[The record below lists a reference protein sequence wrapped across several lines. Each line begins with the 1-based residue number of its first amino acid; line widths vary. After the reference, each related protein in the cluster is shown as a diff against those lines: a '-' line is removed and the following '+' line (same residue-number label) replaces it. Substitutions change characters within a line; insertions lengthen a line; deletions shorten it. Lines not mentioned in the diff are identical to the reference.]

1 MKDVLNFSESLLN
14 DIATD
19 PGNFV
24 GKIIDI
30 TSIPNSFN
38 TSLNWDL
45 LADYRILE
53 EFDIS
58 EQDLLIEVVERKIR
72 SFAKRV
78 DVQVVA
84 LDKENTGSEKEVI
97 SLLSKNRI
105 LLLK

>member
-38 TSLNWDL
+38 SSLNWDL
-45 LADYRILE
+45 LADHRILE

-58 EQDLLIEVVERKIR
+58 EQDLLIEVVEQKIR

>member
-1 MKDVLNFSESLLN
+1 MKDVLNLSESLLN
-14 DIATD
+14 DLTTD
-19 PGNFV
+19 PRNFV

-30 TSIPNSFN
+30 TSIPNNFTS
-38 TSLNWDL
+38 SLNWDL
-45 LADYRILE
+45 LAEYRILE
-53 EFDIS
+53 ALDIS
-58 EQDLLIEVVERKIR
+58 EQDLLIEEVERKIR
-72 SFAKRV
+72 SFAKKV

>member
-1 MKDVLNFSESLLN
+1 MKSNEMHY
-14 DIATD
+14 
-19 PGNFV
+19 
-24 GKIIDI
+24 
-30 TSIPNSFN
+30 
-38 TSLNWDL
+38 SLNWDL